1 MKIDQWNQAL
11 AHLAHDAKDKTFKIN
26 VGLSNGIALDGCAH
40 THCSSREIVQLMPEL
55 GEETFHVGVQ
65 DIVWV
70 QLSRE

>member
-26 VGLSNGIALDGCAH
+26 VGLSNGVTLNSCAH
-40 THCSSREIVQLMPEL
+40 THCSSREVVQLMPEN
-55 GEETFHVGVQ
+55 EETLYVGVQ